1 VLNCLE
7 PRRFDSD
14 FRWGTFRVV
23 EARRAGVE
31 GTPRKAGGLRG
42 TVDGSANHQLSPL
55 AFDRKTHAYHQT
67 PACNPVQT
75 TSSYEKLSSVPSTTL

>member
-1 VLNCLE
+1 LNCLE

-14 FRWGTFRVV
+14 FRWGTFLVV

-42 TVDGSANHQLSPL
+42 TVDGSASHQHSSN
-55 AFDRKTHAYHQT
+55 
-67 PACNPVQT
+67 AC
-75 TSSYEKLSSVPSTTL
+75 